1 MIAEKPSSSLRDLR
15 AAEQVTG
22 KRVAL
27 NKLTLTKRAV
37 EAMKPADK
45 PWIAWDD
52 KLTGFGI
59 QVHPSGIKSFF
70 VNYRTGNGGRKASN
84 KRVVLGRFGRMSTEQ
99 ARRLA
104 HQALGKVASGID
116 PAGARAEVRGMPLLK
131 QAFTDYM
138 AGNPKPGGAH
148 RKTVPWTIRPLSRQL
163 ATASPRQHHPA

>member
-1 MIAEKPSSSLRDLR
+1 MPKH
-15 AAEQVTG
+15 TG

-37 EAMKPADK
+37 EAMEPADK
-45 PWIAWDD
+45 PWISWDD

-84 KRVVLGRFGRMSTEQ
+84 KRVVLGRYGRMSTEQ

-104 HQALGKVASGID
+104 HQALGKVAGGAD
-116 PAGARAEVRGMPLLK
+116 PAGERAEVRGMPLLK

-138 AGNPKPGGAH
+138 AGNPNRAAGTEKLYLEQFARYLGG
-148 RKTVPWTIRPLSRQL
+148 WQLRPLDSIMD
-163 ATASPRQHHPA
+163 PADESGDVLR